1 MRIQSVD
8 RLDGELRQRAARYK
22 SATAGEILSKNEL
35 REFSRMLSPE
45 IASMVFY
52 QSILESKFDSEFISL
67 VNATKLS
74 EADKEFNR
82 KTEIAFVPSS
92 FSNSGLKWSSEG
104 EKILDGCRALGFR
117 TEIIDT
123 LPTKTISENAVVIS
137 EYLRECT
144 AQSIILISRNRGSA
158 EVRTL
163 IQQRGP
169 EALEFGKLS
178 GWISITGLI
187 NGSRLLEK
195 IVKGQSDSWRERI
208 FNKIYDYKSRLSGEN
223 RLACEQVS
231 PGGSAGSGLWDQDLK
246 LPNATQLIQLVGVSR
261 PRHLSSL
268 KKMLSVSLQ
277 KTVGPNDGVLML
289 EESWVRQGL
298 RYPLWGLHSGS
309 DYLAYKNVL
318 ERVLL
323 ALIQS
328 QKFDEK

>member
-1 MRIQSVD
+1 MD

-22 SATAGEILSKNEL
+22 GATAGEILSKNEL

-52 QSILESKFDSEFISL
+52 QSVLESKFDSEFISL
-67 VNATKLS
+67 VNTTKLS

-82 KTEIAFVPSS
+82 KTEIAFIPSS

-117 TEIIDT
+117 TEIVDT
-123 LPTKTISENAVVIS
+123 LPTRTLSENAVIIG

-144 AQSIILISRNRGSA
+144 AQSIILVSRNRGSA
-158 EVRTL
+158 EVRML
-163 IQQRGP
+163 IQQRGSD
-169 EALEFGKLS
+169 ALEFDKLK
-178 GWISITGLI
+178 GWVSITGLI

-195 IVKGQSDSWRERI
+195 IVKGQSESWREKLFGKI
-208 FNKIYDYKSRLSGEN
+208 FDYKSRLSGES
-223 RLACEQVS
+223 RIACGQVA
-231 PGGSAGSGLWDQDLK
+231 PGYSAWEQDLK
-246 LPNATQLIQLVGVSR
+246 LPSATQFIQLLGVSR
-261 PRHLSSL
+261 ARHLSRF
-268 KKMLSVSLQ
+268 KKMMAVSLQ

-309 DYLAYKNVL
+309 DYLSYKNVL
-318 ERVLL
+318 ERALLVLM
-323 ALIQS
+323 QS
-328 QKFDEK
+328 QKFLQSK